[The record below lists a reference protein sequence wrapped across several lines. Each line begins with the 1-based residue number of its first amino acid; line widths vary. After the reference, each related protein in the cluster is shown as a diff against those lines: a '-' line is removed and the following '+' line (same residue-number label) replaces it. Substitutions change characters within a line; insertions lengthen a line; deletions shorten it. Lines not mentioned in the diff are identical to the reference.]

1 MVILKK
7 WIIGLF
13 THPISIIKGNWFR
26 FKDENHK
33 LYTIRYKKCRFCEK
47 KENTPIGEVCGL
59 CGCPLESKLR
69 VAEETCELNKWEM
82 IKN

>member
-1 MVILKK
+1 MINVLKK

-26 FKDENHK
+26 FKDKNHK
-33 LYTIRYKKCRFCEK
+33 LYTFRYKKCKFCKE

-59 CGCPLESKLR
+59 CGCPLKSKLR
-69 VAEETCELNKWEM
+69 VIEEKCELDKW
-82 IKN
+82 I